1 MVSSWNLH
9 DFLMLFPISSAWR
22 RPMLKVE
29 TFIQPFKLDD
39 VKAVLTPLGVTRFT
53 ISQVLDY
60 DAFVVRKT
68 FYRGGECRVDTPKL
82 KLEILVTP
90 EQADE
95 VIEDLSRV
103 LRTSGYEDDG
113 EILIYEVADAVKR
126 RTGQRLQYSRA

>member
-1 MVSSWNLH
+1 
-9 DFLMLFPISSAWR
+9 
-22 RPMLKVE
+22 MLKVE

-113 EILIYEVADAVKR
+113 EILIYEVADAVKI